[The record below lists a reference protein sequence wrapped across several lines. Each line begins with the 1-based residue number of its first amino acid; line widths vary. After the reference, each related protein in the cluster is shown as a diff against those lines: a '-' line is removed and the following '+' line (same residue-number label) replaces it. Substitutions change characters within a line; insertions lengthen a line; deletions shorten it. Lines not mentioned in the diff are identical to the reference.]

1 MGASFGTK
9 TRRRRQG
16 LGMTQLDLAEKTGL
30 SEAAERSYELG
41 GRNPKDAH
49 RRAIAEEL
57 GASANYLRKHDGCRE
72 SGIVH
77 FIIEMEAYVMLPRT
91 LAIPALMGNNA
102 PSWTITFKQRI
113 RSTCD
118 SSPRHRHAQ
127 HIGAAWSGIYKDRL
141 HKEAL
146 FCSEHRRCRYYE
158 MTNYGSPLA
167 LANGRMLQCSMRMN
181 GMRGTF
187 E

>member
-1 MGASFGTK
+1 MA
-9 TRRRRQG
+9 
-16 LGMTQLDLAEKTGL
+16 QLNLAEKMRL
-30 SEAAERSYELG
+30 SEAAVRSYELG
-41 GRNPKDAH
+41 GRNPKNAH

-57 GASANYLRKHDGCRE
+57 GASANYLKKHDECRE

-77 FIIEMEAYVMLPRT
+77 FLIEMEAYVMLPRT
-91 LAIPALMGNNA
+91 LAIPALMGNHA

-118 SSPRHRHAQ
+118 SLPRHRHAQ
-127 HIGAAWSGIYKDRL
+127 HIGAAWSGICKDRL
-141 HKEAL
+141 RKEAL
-146 FCSEHRRCRYYE
+146 YRSEHGRCHYYE
-158 MTNYGSPLA
+158 MANYGSPLA
-167 LANGRMLQCSMRMN
+167 LANGGMLQCHIRMD

>member
-1 MGASFGTK
+1 
-9 TRRRRQG
+9 
-16 LGMTQLDLAEKTGL
+16 
-30 SEAAERSYELG
+30 
-41 GRNPKDAH
+41 
-49 RRAIAEEL
+49 
-57 GASANYLRKHDGCRE
+57 
-72 SGIVH
+72 
-77 FIIEMEAYVMLPRT
+77 MLPRT
-91 LAIPALMGNNA
+91 LAIPALMGNHA

-113 RSTCD
+113 RNTCD

-141 HKEAL
+141 RKEAL
-146 FCSEHRRCRYYE
+146 YCSEHRRCRYYE
-158 MTNYGSPLA
+158 MANYGSPLA